1 MAQRT
6 SGPAAAGGVLA
17 IVDRRPPRAGL
28 VLATPVLGAIVAALV
43 GVFLVLWKYPRHRA
57 EHDELSAMARQNREY
72 LEKLE
77 AEPAAD
83 GPPS

>member
-1 MAQRT
+1 
-6 SGPAAAGGVLA
+6 
-17 IVDRRPPRAGL
+17 
-28 VLATPVLGAIVAALV
+28 V

-57 EHDELSAMARQNREY
+57 EQDELSAMARQNREY